1 MKNTIWV
8 FLLSVLA
15 FASCGDDTEAKKEF
29 KDGVIVVN
37 QGLFQTGTGTLTFKE
52 RGSSTV
58 VQDLIGLNNEGA
70 FLGNIAQSMIEH
82 NGKNYISINNGG
94 NIIVTHKDD
103 FTILDT
109 ISGIFQSRYF
119 ASNGDNLFVS
129 AWGENGISGSVQEID
144 TDINVSQAVLSPTN
158 FGPEGMLFLGDILIV
173 AESGGF
179 GLDSVVL
186 GFDIDAQ
193 VIVLNITVG
202 DKPESIVKDNENN
215 MYVICNGYSDFI
227 DPTNN
232 TPGKLVKIG
241 NNNLKVSWSIEI
253 PNGSNRLAIDA
264 DNGFLYFNM
273 NGNVVKHDIN
283 SDTLTNI
290 VVREGTAH
298 ALGFDDLED
307 KLYIGDAKDFAS
319 QGEVYVYSTEDVLL
333 ESFKCGIVPSYFH
346 FK

>member
-109 ISGIFQSRYF
+109 ISGIFQSRY
-119 ASNGDNLFVS
+119 
-129 AWGENGISGSVQEID
+129 
-144 TDINVSQAVLSPTN
+144 
-158 FGPEGMLFLGDILIV
+158 
-173 AESGGF
+173 
-179 GLDSVVL
+179 
-186 GFDIDAQ
+186 
-193 VIVLNITVG
+193 
-202 DKPESIVKDNENN
+202 
-215 MYVICNGYSDFI
+215 
-227 DPTNN
+227 
-232 TPGKLVKIG
+232 
-241 NNNLKVSWSIEI
+241 
-253 PNGSNRLAIDA
+253 
-264 DNGFLYFNM
+264 
-273 NGNVVKHDIN
+273 
-283 SDTLTNI
+283 
-290 VVREGTAH
+290 
-298 ALGFDDLED
+298 
-307 KLYIGDAKDFAS
+307 
-319 QGEVYVYSTEDVLL
+319 
-333 ESFKCGIVPSYFH
+333 
-346 FK
+346 